1 MKFTQQDFDEI
12 DTLAKLTKKIDNI
25 NATYVNTVSDDIYKK
40 QPFLLSIL
48 LGYHND
54 VTPLEL
60 EELMKIYFLI
70 WEYFKDNKN
79 IQTKKLTE
87 QLFEDYHNRNIQMLR
102 YIDSEDLD
110 QQTIV
115 YKQELQNLKSKAL
128 MTAILYRLNS
138 RSGLIEMNSQTKGII
153 LIGIKAF
160 IECFE
165 TIVTDKMYGE

>member
-1 MKFTQQDFDEI
+1 MNFTQQDFDEI
-12 DTLAKLTKKIDNI
+12 ETLANLSQKIDNI
-25 NATYVNTVSDDIYKK
+25 DAAYVNTVSDDIYKK

-54 VTPLEL
+54 VTPIEL

-79 IQTKKLTE
+79 IQERKLTE
-87 QLFEDYHNRNIQMLR
+87 QLFEEYHNRNIQMLS
-102 YIDSEDLD
+102 YVDSEDSD

-128 MTAILYRLNS
+128 MTVILYRFNN
-138 RSGLIEMNSQTKGII
+138 RSGLIEMNEKTRGII
-153 LIGIKAF
+153 LIGIKTF

-165 TIVTDKMYGE
+165 TIVTDKMYAA